1 MSLLLIALLVFL
13 ALYYYNR
20 YIKKKKEPESPQ
32 PPVAD
37 PSPAASAAARRNPVA
52 GKDDE
57 DPTVDGGTPL
67 RVTQKTY
74 DRLKRE
80 KSEKERKELEE
91 RKQRCADFWDK
102 DVWKDDDCYLFFEGD
117 SPVLIS
123 HGKRYTFGHDGR
135 EPMTVIYG
143 DGIKY
148 LHNGFDVA
156 AECRALLNNP
166 QQKVRSITGR
176 EHDAEHFCHLLFAA
190 ATYGGESCGIGE
202 AESRLDKMEEQR
214 QRAASRKENRPY
226 QDERRDEKPNPNTNT
241 QSPAKRPQPP
251 VAPTLKCRLAQ
262 FPYPAKTPGGCR
274 FPGTNDNSN
283 FQEYGEVEVK
293 MPEAHFYRWWF
304 FYEDPQK
311 PCMSHLGLDRQN
323 HCILERRYTHGD
335 LSHWTVEK
343 RYFLISRN
351 VMASCLALALIEG
364 AMERNDYKE
373 LIAKLDRL
381 VPPTGDP
388 AKDGCA
394 PLLPPQELLDQPSE
408 SERKAMEEE
417 QERKE
422 LDGKVVWK
430 DNSRKLYFEENNP
443 ILTYHGERY
452 TFGCQ
457 PYEPMAI
464 ILHKGEAVCHIHNAF
479 YPDECAGFIKNPKYL
494 VSTITG
500 HHHNAERFC
509 RLLTTAIDGHYDCQM
524 DEVEEDM
531 QRNLVAE
538 KGTSYIQFET
548 RDFVCDKVLYE
559 GVNVLLGH
567 FETPLG
573 KRYNVGPIYSVAFG
587 YPNRNTDQNEYYLLS
602 KEEYDSLMLRPEKQ
616 QWKNNDE
623 PFAWQQDHLE
633 GKHQVLCNE
642 FRQNPAIFKPCFTLG
657 EILAS
662 NKKRLSIHYSRVS
675 VCAAD
680 DYVNRGLDILLPNDA
695 TVGDLVG
702 YLQHYREDDGYSA
715 IPYTGGGN
723 WWNLVSDKGIL
734 AQVNDDGEGIRYQLS
749 PSTSLKTLG
758 VTKVEGRRG

>member
-1 MSLLLIALLVFL
+1 MITLLVVAILVYLGVF
-13 ALYYYNR
+13 YYKHFV
-20 YIKKKKEPESPQ
+20 KKADGGEKEKPTG
-32 PPVAD
+32 A
-37 PSPAASAAARRNPVA
+37 PA
-52 GKDDE
+52 
-57 DPTVDGGTPL
+57 VDGAAPL
-67 RVTQKTY
+67 EVKQEMD

-80 KSEKERKELEE
+80 KHEKEQKELEE
-91 RKQRCADFWDK
+91 RKQKCADIWDK

-117 SPVLIS
+117 QPVLIC
-123 HGKRYTFGHDGR
+123 HGKRYAFGYDGR
-135 EPMTVIYG
+135 EPMTIIYG
-143 DGIKY
+143 DVVTY
-148 LHNGFDVA
+148 LHNGFEVA
-156 AECRALLNNP
+156 ASCRFLLNNP
-166 QQKVRSITGR
+166 QQKLISITGR
-176 EHDAEHFCHLLFAA
+176 QYDAEHFCHLLFAA
-190 ATYGGESCGIGE
+190 ATYGGESCSIDE
-202 AESRLDKMEEQR
+202 AERRLEQLEA
-214 QRAASRKENRPY
+214 QRLRSVNRKANLQFQDVS
-226 QDERRDEKPNPNTNT
+226 QDEKPNTNT
-241 QSPAKRPQPP
+241 QSPAKSPQPL
-251 VAPTLKCRLAQ
+251 VVPTLKYQLAQ
-262 FPYPAKTPGGCR
+262 FPYPAKNPGGCR

-283 FQEYGEVEVK
+283 FQEYGEEEVK
-293 MPEAHFYRWWF
+293 MPEANFYRWWF

-311 PCMSHLGLDRQN
+311 PCMSHLGMDRQN
-323 HCILERRYTHGD
+323 HCILERRYAHGD

-373 LIAKLDRL
+373 LISKLDRL

-408 SERKAMEEE
+408 SELKAMEEE

-422 LDGKVVWK
+422 LDGKVVWE
-430 DNSRKLYFEENNP
+430 DNARKLYFEEKNP
-443 ILTYHGERY
+443 ILIYRGERY

-479 YPDECAGFIKNPKYL
+479 YPDECAGFIQNPKYL

-500 HHHNAERFC
+500 HNHNAERFC

-524 DEVEEDM
+524 GEVEEDM

-567 FETPLG
+567 FETPLS
-573 KRYNVGPIYSVAFG
+573 KKYNVGPIYSVAFG
-587 YPNRNTDQNEYYLLS
+587 YPNKNTDHYEYYLLS
-602 KEEYDSLMLRPEKQ
+602 KEEYDNLMMRPEKQ
-616 QWKNNDE
+616 RWKNNDE

-642 FRQNPAIFKPCFTLG
+642 FRQNPATYKPFFTLN
-657 EILAS
+657 EIAAS
-662 NKKRLSIHYSRVS
+662 QKKIIKIHYSRVS

-680 DYVNRGLDILLPNDA
+680 DYVNHGLEIILPDNA
-695 TVGDLVG
+695 TLGNLVE
-702 YLQHYREDDGYSA
+702 YIQHYRDDEGYSA
-715 IPYTGGGN
+715 IPFTGGGN
-723 WWNLVSDKGIL
+723 WWNLVSDKGVL
-734 AQVNDDGEGIRYQLS
+734 AQVNEDGEGIRYQRS
-749 PSTSLKTLG
+749 PSTSLKALG
-758 VTKVEGRRG
+758 VTKVEGTRG